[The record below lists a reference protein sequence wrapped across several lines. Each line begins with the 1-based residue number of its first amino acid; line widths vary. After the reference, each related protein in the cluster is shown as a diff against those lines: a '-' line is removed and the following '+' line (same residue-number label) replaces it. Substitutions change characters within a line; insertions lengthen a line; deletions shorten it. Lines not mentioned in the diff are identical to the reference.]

1 MENKNIPVDPYGEK
15 IEKNANY
22 AKALDCLSKGKTEQ
36 GLCCARRAYKE
47 IFGVEPDEEKTKQW
61 LMRAIEHGYEPTQ
74 TNKVYLAEGLIH
86 YKEAYNNLLAALKKE
101 QIEVDLLPLTQSPKH
116 IWVRDFM
123 PIQLSKNLFFSYKY
137 LPDYLYDS
145 QDYIPDYNTIIN
157 CLHLNCISSDIVL
170 DGGNVVR
177 CADKVIMT
185 DKIFKENPKY
195 GKIELLSKLEDL
207 MQAQIILIPWDRH
220 EIFGHAD
227 GMVRYISESRVLLNN
242 YADYDPSLRRRLVGA
257 LSPHFIV
264 EELEYCSPRYNKLSW
279 AYLNFLQTNNCIFI
293 PGLHAKEDLLAAE
306 QIRQYYPN
314 YKVIQIQGCQQ
325 LAQEGGA
332 LNCISW
338 NIF

>member
-1 MENKNIPVDPYGEK
+1 MENKNIPIDPYGEK

-22 AKALDCLSKGKTEQ
+22 AKALDCLSK
-36 GLCCARRAYKE
+36 
-47 IFGVEPDEEKTKQW
+47 EKTKQW

-101 QIEVDLLPLTQSPKH
+101 QIEVDLLPLTHSPKH

-242 YADYDPSLRRRLVGA
+242 YADFDPSLRRRLVGA

-264 EELEYCSPRYNKLSW
+264 EELEYCSPRYNKFSW

>member
-22 AKALDCLSKGKTEQ
+22 AKALDCLSK
-36 GLCCARRAYKE
+36 
-47 IFGVEPDEEKTKQW
+47 EKTKQW

-157 CLHLNCISSDIVL
+157 GLHLNCISSDIVL

-242 YADYDPSLRRRLVGA
+242 YADFDPSLRRRLVGA

>member
-22 AKALDCLSKGKTEQ
+22 AKALDCLSK
-36 GLCCARRAYKE
+36 
-47 IFGVEPDEEKTKQW
+47 EKTKQW

-123 PIQLSKNLFFSYKY
+123 PVQLSKNLFFSYKY

-195 GKIELLSKLEDL
+195 GKIELLSILEDL

-242 YADYDPSLRRRLVGA
+242 YADFDPSLRRRLVGA

-314 YKVIQIQGCQQ
+314 YKVIQIQGCRQ
-325 LAQEGGA
+325 LAKEGGA

>member
-22 AKALDCLSKGKTEQ
+22 AKALDCLSKGKTE
-36 GLCCARRAYKE
+36 
-47 IFGVEPDEEKTKQW
+47 QW

-177 CADKVIMT
+177 CTDKVIMT

-242 YADYDPSLRRRLVGA
+242 YADFDPSLRRRLVGA

-314 YKVIQIQGCQQ
+314 YKVIQIQGCRQ
-325 LAQEGGA
+325 LAKEGGA